1 MRSKTSFKTFLRSK
15 TRFSVVQVCLS
26 FLTASPFSPSTG
38 GRFSGAREEGADGCG
53 ANKAEAGGGS
63 EAVHGL
69 SAGLG
74 EPEGR
79 PRREI
84 EKVGLEVI

>member
-1 MRSKTSFKTFLRSK
+1 M
-15 TRFSVVQVCLS
+15 CLS
-26 FLTASPFSPSTG
+26 ACPLSVSAG
-38 GRFSGAREEGADGCG
+38 GRFSGAGEEGANGPG
-53 ANKAEAGGGS
+53 TNKAEAGGGS

-79 PRREI
+79 PRGET
-84 EKVGLEVI
+84 EKVGLKGGLMNKDI